1 MSGSLRKKEKPAN
14 APKGKAASAA
24 KKKPASAAKES
35 APEKAP
41 VAAKEKPAV
50 TAPAVVVKEKIVIS
64 PEDEQKKKQVI
75 QILTSISEDTSVP
88 RNIRRAANEAITSME
103 DDTSEM
109 VVRASNGISILDEIS
124 QDPNCPL
131 YARTKI
137 WNAVSVLETV
147 RG

>member
-1 MSGSLRKKEKPAN
+1 MSGSARKKGKPAT
-14 APKGKAASAA
+14 ATKGKAASPA
-24 KKKPASAAKES
+24 KDKD
-35 APEKAP
+35 
-41 VAAKEKPAV
+41 
-50 TAPAVVVKEKIVIS
+50 APAVKVKSEENEAVNSKDNVAAAPSVVLS
-64 PEDEQKKKQVI
+64 PENEQKKKQVI

-103 DDTSEM
+103 DAKDEM

-137 WNAVSVLETV
+137 WNAVSVLETIKD
-147 RG
+147 